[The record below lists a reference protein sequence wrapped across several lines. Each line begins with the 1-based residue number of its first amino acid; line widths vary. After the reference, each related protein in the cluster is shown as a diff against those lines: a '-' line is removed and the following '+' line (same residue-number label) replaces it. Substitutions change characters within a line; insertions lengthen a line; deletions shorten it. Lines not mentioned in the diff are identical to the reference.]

1 MCDLFKV
8 AIGYLGRV
16 SEVFVAALRHTGVVE
31 IRKIWHAIGHFLS
44 EAWNRGLDEP
54 DARRQL
60 DSRARRI
67 FDAIMFV
74 SQTALPRKG
83 GEGQG

>member
-1 MCDLFKV
+1 MVD
-8 AIGYLGRV
+8 
-16 SEVFVAALRHTGVVE
+16 
-31 IRKIWHAIGHFLS
+31 IRKIWHAIGHFLT

-67 FDAIMFV
+67 FNAIMLV
-74 SQTALPRKG
+74 RQPALPRKG